1 VGSILA
7 TDSREKNLSERK
19 RGKRE
24 RKKIEEKERGKRE
37 RKKREEKERGK
48 REKEREKE
56 KKIYYIISS
65 VKSLCCN
72 PLLYCLCVFVCQHG

>member
-37 RKKREEKERGK
+37 RKKRKRERK
-48 REKEREKE
+48 REKD
-56 KKIYYIISS
+56 
-65 VKSLCCN
+65 
-72 PLLYCLCVFVCQHG
+72 LLYYFLR